1 MSEVGNSWDVNL
13 LMVMDMEKRQDR
25 RIQKVDL
32 ILFDNGQWMLRVKLK
47 E

>member
-13 LMVMDMEKRQDR
+13 LMVIDMEKRQDR

-32 ILFDNGQWMLRVKLK
+32 ILFEDNGC
-47 E
+47 